1 MSNMFNYNNN
11 CATAHSNNTME
22 ITMKAWTLLLPL
34 ALVACGDKTDDTA
47 SESEETTETAFAPQE
62 GGWDVTEPVVTED
75 TCGMG
80 EEETTGEGTVAT
92 LTLTGDAVY
101 SLTIGEDTDSMTFTC
116 TLAGMDLTCDPIS
129 ESESEP
135 EADMTFTTTFSVS
148 TTFSS
153 ETELAGNLGMDMSC
167 EGADCAMLE
176 QFGMTMPCGVAFEF
190 TATAQ

>member
-1 MSNMFNYNNN
+1 
-11 CATAHSNNTME
+11 
-22 ITMKAWTLLLPL
+22 MKAWTLLLPL

-47 SESEETTETAFAPQE
+47 SESEETTEEATEDAFAPQE

-92 LTLTGDAVY
+92 LTMTGDAAY
-101 SLTIGEDTDSMTFTC
+101 SLAIGEEGDSMTFTC
-116 TLAGMDLTCDPIS
+116 TLAGMDLTCDPLS

-153 ETELAGNLGMDMSC
+153 ETELVGNLGMDMTC

-176 QFGMTMPCGVAFEF
+176 EMGMTMPCGVAFEF